1 MEGNGGWRASR
12 EPKSYHAIGCCEL
25 MRVKAACNPTGL
37 FPLSPRAAR
46 HCIAIT
52 EGLVNSRIP
61 LAGLHLVNFRRQ
73 PVQRLERRALQPRL
87 PRGASWVLILLLSL
101 GLWAA
106 IWAVFDCLA
115 SAGVG

>member
-1 MEGNGGWRASR
+1 
-12 EPKSYHAIGCCEL
+12 

-46 HCIAIT
+46 HRIAIT

-61 LAGLHLVNFRRQ
+61 LEALHLVNSRRQ
-73 PVQRLERRALQPRL
+73 PVQRLAKRALHPRL
-87 PRGASWVLILLLSL
+87 HRGASWIVILLLSL

-106 IWAVFDCLA
+106 IWAAVECFA

>member
-1 MEGNGGWRASR
+1 
-12 EPKSYHAIGCCEL
+12 

-46 HCIAIT
+46 HCMAIT

-61 LAGLHLVNFRRQ
+61 SEGLHLVNSRTQ
-73 PVQRLERRALQPRL
+73 PVQRLEKRALHPRL
-87 PRGASWVLILLLSL
+87 HRGASWVLILLLSL

-106 IWAVFDCLA
+106 IWAVVECFA